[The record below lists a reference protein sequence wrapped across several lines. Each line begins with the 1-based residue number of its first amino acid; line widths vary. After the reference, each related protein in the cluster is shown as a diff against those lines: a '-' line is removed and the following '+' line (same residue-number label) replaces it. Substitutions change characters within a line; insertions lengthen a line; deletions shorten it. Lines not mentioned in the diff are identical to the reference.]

1 MRRRFSH
8 AFEPPAP
15 VVPVRLG
22 APGGPQSAALD
33 GKIDTGTDLCSIPER
48 LVVELDL
55 PPIRSVRAI
64 GVTGSARDVVV
75 YRVDVEVDGL
85 VFPRVETLAVD
96 RTYALLGRNL
106 LRMLIVR
113 LDGPR
118 EWLDLRRAR
127 IKT

>member
-1 MRRRFSH
+1 MSARLAAARAPRSTARF
-8 AFEPPAP
+8 
-15 VVPVRLG
+15 
-22 APGGPQSAALD
+22 
-33 GKIDTGTDLCSIPER
+33 DTGADLCGIPER
-48 LVVELDL
+48 LLVELDL

-64 GVTGSARDVVV
+64 GFTGSARDVVV

-96 RTYALLGRNL
+96 RAYALPGRNL